1 MNIIRPCANFEN
13 NADFE
18 FDDGGPSHD
27 WTATSYEYP
36 ENEKDFSNIMETFLQ
51 GNSNVLQI
59 PNVDVQ
65 RLNTEPRF
73 AFNIVLKTLGD
84 YSEKTD
90 NYKPLRMVVSGTAG
104 SGKSYLIKCLV
115 KTIRFMCNSNKSVQV
130 ICPTGNS
137 ANIISGVNLH
147 SFLKLPITKKV
158 VPHVNSYRK
167 TVKI

>member
-1 MNIIRPCANFEN
+1 MNIIRPCANSEN

-18 FDDGGPSHD
+18 FDDGGPSHE

-36 ENEKDFSNIMETFLQ
+36 ENEKDFSNIMETSLQ

-65 RLNTEPRF
+65 RLNTEQRF
-73 AFNIVLKTLGD
+73 TFNIVLKTLGD
-84 YSEKTD
+84 YFEITD

-115 KTIRFMCNSNKSVQV
+115 KTIRLMCN
-130 ICPTGNS
+130 
-137 ANIISGVNLH
+137 
-147 SFLKLPITKKV
+147 
-158 VPHVNSYRK
+158 
-167 TVKI
+167 